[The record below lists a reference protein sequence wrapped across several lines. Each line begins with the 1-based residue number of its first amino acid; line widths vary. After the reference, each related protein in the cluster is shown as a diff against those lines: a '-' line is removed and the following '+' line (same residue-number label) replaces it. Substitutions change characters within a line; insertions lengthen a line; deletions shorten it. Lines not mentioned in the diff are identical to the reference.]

1 MEENIHQNR
10 LLDKQLIVY
19 IEFDSDVMN
28 LYHLEKMFELF
39 RGKEIKCTEVTLSFG
54 AMYAI
59 ELADVIYALDTIFDY
74 DLRFSMKENALI
86 ITMEEQ

>member
-1 MEENIHQNR
+1 MEEIHQNR

-19 IEFDSDVMN
+19 IEFENDTMN
-28 LYHLEKMFELF
+28 LYALEKMFELF

-59 ELADVIYALDTIFDY
+59 ELADVIYALDTIFDCN
-74 DLRFSMKENALI
+74 LRFNIKENAFI
-86 ITMEEQ
+86 ITMEEE